1 MRALGLWWPRMSIGD
16 QSVLEKEKEPSESS
30 GVGAASAH
38 ISCGGIAGAG
48 SAQMSS
54 FSSSDGTDGA
64 GSAHMSLALVGGGGT
79 LLRRCIAGA
88 GSAQMSSFSSSDGTA
103 GAGSAHMSL
112 ALAGGGGD
120 GGGDGGGGVVS
131 FGVR

>member
-1 MRALGLWWPRMSIGD
+1 MSIGD
-16 QSVLEKEKEPSESS
+16 QSVLEKEPSESS

-38 ISCGGIAGAG
+38 ISCGGIGGAG

-64 GSAHMSLALVGGGGT
+64 GSAHMSLALVGGG
-79 LLRRCIAGA
+79 
-88 GSAQMSSFSSSDGTA
+88 D
-103 GAGSAHMSL
+103 
-112 ALAGGGGD
+112 D
-120 GGGDGGGGVVS
+120 GGGDDGGGVVS